1 MYQRYTEYSDRF
13 CGYCSGPDSLCPNE
27 EKRLKGNKPKSISL
41 KIPMFGWVK
50 GDFNIL
56 LGNSLYFP

>member
-1 MYQRYTEYSDRF
+1 MIDFGDIAVGQTVF
-13 CGYCSGPDSLCPNE
+13 ALMK

-56 LGNSLYFP
+56 LDNSLYFP